1 MKTAIISTN
10 KVKLYCLCS
19 RHWIDF
25 LWLSVMCFSKVA
37 ENVQK
42 RALCPTSRS
51 SDLSMFYKVFYV
63 ITQNQTELQS
73 SKLLWIDTDCTQTA
87 QKIQTPLYV
96 HVEVTFICT
105 FLAYCILR
113 ITGNFPYNLYS
124 PLICCRTSVNT
135 RRRQSRTLKACFTLR
150 TGTFSIMSSTLKGI
164 HT

>member
-1 MKTAIISTN
+1 M
-10 KVKLYCLCS
+10 
-19 RHWIDF
+19 
-25 LWLSVMCFSKVA
+25 
-37 ENVQK
+37 EK
-42 RALCPTSRS
+42 RALCPTLRS
-51 SDLSMFYKVFYV
+51 SDLSMFYKVLYV

-73 SKLLWIDTDCTQTA
+73 SKLLSIDMDCTQTA

-124 PLICCRTSVNT
+124 SLICCRTSVNT
-135 RRRQSRTLKACFTLR
+135 RQRQSCILKAFCTLR
-150 TGTFSIMSSTLKGI
+150 TGTFSIMSSTLNGI